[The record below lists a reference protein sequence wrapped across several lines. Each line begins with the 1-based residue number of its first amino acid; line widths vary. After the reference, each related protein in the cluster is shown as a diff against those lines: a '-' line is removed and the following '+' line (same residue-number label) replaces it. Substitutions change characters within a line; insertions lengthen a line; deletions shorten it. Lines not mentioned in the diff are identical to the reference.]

1 MQDRI
6 LPIGSVVT
14 IKDGNL
20 PLLIISRA
28 DLFENNG
35 ELGYFDYSAVI
46 YPEGMTEGDKPIS
59 RHIGNLLI
67 NLREVNYSYKNEFLS
82 LGVLLRYAF
91 LCYNNRN
98 HYDKQAI
105 KSS

>member
-28 DLFENNG
+28 ALFENNG
-35 ELGYFDYSAVI
+35 ELCYFDYSAVI
-46 YPEGMTEGDKPIS
+46 YPERMTDGDK
-59 RHIGNLLI
+59 L
-67 NLREVNYSYKNEFLS
+67 Y
-82 LGVLLRYAF
+82 
-91 LCYNNRN
+91 
-98 HYDKQAI
+98 
-105 KSS
+105 

>member
-6 LPIGSVVT
+6 LPVGSVVT

-28 DLFENNG
+28 TLFENNG

-46 YPEGMTEGDKPIS
+46 YPEGMTDGDK
-59 RHIGNLLI
+59 LI
-67 NLREVNYSYKNEFLS
+67 FFNREDLESIVYFGYINSDEQVFAENYDRLVSES
-82 LGVLLRYAF
+82 G
-91 LCYNNRN
+91 YNKIRN
-98 HYDKQAI
+98 I
-105 KSS
+105 I

>member
-28 DLFENNG
+28 ALFENNG

-46 YPEGMTEGDKPIS
+46 YPEGMTDGDKLA
-59 RHIGNLLI
+59 NLLFWE
-67 NLREVNYSYKNEFLS
+67 RS
-82 LGVLLRYAF
+82 
-91 LCYNNRN
+91 
-98 HYDKQAI
+98 
-105 KSS
+105 